1 MSKTSPVGLTFV
13 QVCYNRSM
21 TPLLKRL
28 HLDHLFDRFSVN
40 YFRFFANFALK
51 RWHPRVIAI
60 TGSAGKTTMLHLVEY
75 ELGDRAH
82 YSHHANSPLGISFD
96 LLGLRGVDGSRL
108 RWLWL
113 FLIVPFRA
121 LYYKRQGEFYVV
133 EIDGARPHEAEY
145 VAKWLRPEIT
155 LWVTVGLSHATNF
168 EHQVAIGNFASLDEA
183 IAHEFSMLPAYTT
196 QRVYIDADSE
206 TMVRLTQDLSAE
218 VVAVSRKKLKRYNVY
233 PTRTDFVF
241 ESASFHFSQPQP
253 KELAIQ
259 LAMLME
265 LVEYLGLP
273 LRTDFHDLPIAPG
286 RSSYFKGIK
295 GINIIDSSYN
305 AHLISMRSILEMAR
319 YMRAGHKWLIIGDMV
334 DEGGIEDAEHRKL
347 ADLIADVNPEM
358 VVLVGKRTKEYTA
371 PRLKELGVS
380 ARTTLDPRKAL
391 KFIEENVTGDE
402 TLIFKGSQYLEWII
416 EKLLAD
422 PADAQK
428 LPRRE
433 PAAVKRRQKWGLE

>member
-1 MSKTSPVGLTFV
+1 MNS
-13 QVCYNRSM
+13 
-21 TPLLKRL
+21 LLKRL
-28 HLDHLFDRFSVN
+28 HLDNLFDYVAVN
-40 YFRFFANFALK
+40 YFRFFASFALW
-51 RWHPRVIAI
+51 RWRPRIIAI
-60 TGSAGKTTMLHLVEY
+60 TGSAGKTTMLHLVEF

-121 LYYKRQGEFYVV
+121 LYYRRHGEYYIV
-133 EIDGARPHEAEY
+133 EIDAARPHEAEY
-145 VAKWLRPEIT
+145 VAKWLRPEVT

-183 IAHEFSMLPAYTT
+183 IAHEFATIPAHTT
-196 QRVYIDADSE
+196 KRVYIDADSKV
-206 TMVRLTQDLSAE
+206 MQNLTKDLSAE
-218 VVAVSRKKLKRYNVY
+218 VIPVSRKKLKRYNVY

-241 ESASFHFSQPQP
+241 DTASFHFSQPQP
-253 KELAIQ
+253 KELSIQ

-265 LVEYLGLP
+265 LVEYLQVP

-286 RSSYFKGIK
+286 RSSYFEGIK

-305 AHLISMRSILEMAR
+305 AHLISMRSVLEMAR
-319 YMRAGHKWLIIGDMV
+319 YMRVGHKWLIIGDMV
-334 DEGGIEDAEHRKL
+334 DEGTIESEEHRKL
-347 ADLIADVNPEM
+347 ADLIADVSPEM

-380 ARTTLDPRKAL
+380 ARTTLDPKKAL
-391 KFIEENVTGDE
+391 KFIQDNITGDE

-416 EKLLAD
+416 EKLLAH
-422 PADAQK
+422 PEDAAR

-433 PAAVKRRQKWGLE
+433 PAAVKRRQKWGLS